1 MNSPLGKH
9 SETSEPVA
17 PDDIRAE
24 LQRIIS
30 SPWFSSA
37 PRLIRFL
44 QFAVD
49 CYLNNS
55 TDQLKESILGRVVF
69 DRGPSFDSQTD
80 SIVRVDSQRLRRK
93 LAEYYRNEGHADPV
107 SIAFHAGSYVP
118 HISYVEVVP
127 RPQTSTNGANTPALS
142 PQVVAVL
149 PFDNLRPDWEE
160 DFFCEGITDDIIH
173 ALSAIPGLRVIG
185 RTSAFSLRH
194 TTVDVRE
201 AGRRVG
207 AGTIVDGSVR
217 RQGADIR
224 VFAEILDAETGY
236 VRWTETYDRTL
247 GDIFKI
253 QAEIAAAV
261 ARVLQMTLA
270 PVVSRRLIRSA
281 PSMDAY
287 MLYLKGRHAWNRMN
301 NHGYGEAVDIFEQ
314 CTNLYPT
321 YAAPFAGLADAYA
334 YMALWGGLRPREAF
348 QKAEKAAA
356 EALKL
361 DPLLAQGYSASAA
374 VTAFY
379 HWKWPEGTALARKAT
394 EINPS
399 FGFGR
404 HVLGWCYL
412 ATGRGD
418 EAIDCF
424 ETALSLDPLSVRA
437 HRTLGWG
444 LYLRRRFAGAE
455 KWLQAALEIHQEPA
469 QTKYMLGQVLI
480 AQQRYADALAIAEQS
495 QSEPPDPLCLG
506 LLGACYGCLGRESD
520 AVDVEKELKAM
531 QETGFVDPIAIA
543 FIQLSL
549 KQPDMAL
556 ESMENWVDE
565 RLPMAT
571 LMDIDPAFDSIR
583 DDPRFRKLVSRIHP

>member
-1 MNSPLGKH
+1 MNTPLGKPP
-9 SETSEPVA
+9 ETSEPVA
-17 PDDIRAE
+17 PDDVRAE

-49 CYLNNS
+49 CYLNGS

-93 LAEYYRNEGHADPV
+93 LAEYYRSDGHADPV

-118 HISYVEVVP
+118 HISYVDVVP
-127 RPQTSTNGANTPALS
+127 KPQPPSNGGQPALN

-217 RQGADIR
+217 RQGSDIR

-236 VRWTETYDRTL
+236 VRWTETYDRAL

-253 QAEIAAAV
+253 QAEIASAV
-261 ARVLQMTLA
+261 ARVLQLTLA
-270 PVVSRRLIRSA
+270 PIVSRRLIRSA
-281 PSMDAY
+281 PNMDAY
-287 MLYLKGRHAWNRMN
+287 MLYLKGRHAWNRMSS
-301 NHGYGEAVDIFEQ
+301 HGYGEAVDIFEQ
-314 CTNLYPT
+314 CTGLYPT
-321 YAAPFAGLADAYA
+321 YAAPFAGLADAFA
-334 YMALWGGLRPREAF
+334 YLALWGGLRPRDAF
-348 QKAEKAAA
+348 HKAEKAAA
-356 EALKL
+356 EAIKL
-361 DPLLAQGYSASAA
+361 DPLWAQGYSASAA

-379 HWKWPEGTALARKAT
+379 HWKWPEGIALARKAT
-394 EINPS
+394 ELNPS

-404 HVLGWCYL
+404 HVLGGCYL
-412 ATGRGD
+412 ATQRGD
-418 EAIDCF
+418 EAIECF
-424 ETALSLDPLSVRA
+424 ETGLALDPLSVRA
-437 HRTLGWG
+437 HRFLGWG

-455 KWLQAALEIHQEPA
+455 KWLQAALEIHDEPS
-469 QTKYMLGQVLI
+469 QTNYMLAQILV
-480 AQQRYADALAIAEQS
+480 AQQRYADALAIAEKCCDGDS
-495 QSEPPDPLCLG
+495 SDPLMLG
-506 LLGACYGCLGRESD
+506 LCGACYAYAGRESD
-520 AVDVEKELKAM
+520 ALEMVKKLKTM
-531 QETGFVDPIAIA
+531 QSNGYIDPFALAYIHLA
-543 FIQLSL
+543 L
-549 KQPDMAL
+549 KQFDTAL
-556 ESMENWVDE
+556 EDLDLWVDE
-565 RLPMAT
+565 RLPLAAF
-571 LMDIDPAFDSIR
+571 MDIDPAFDSVR